1 MLIKFIQFLLI
12 LTLLCQGSLLNNPL
26 SISTVPVEYP
36 VNLDTVPVAECD
48 SNYYLSTEGIHVVT
62 TTFDSPGWNSD
73 IPPTLYFG
81 PCLFSTIITVNDK
94 EVYRW
99 GEFTNPITMTN
110 FSPAVIVLSDL
121 KKRDNLLKIYLYS
134 DGQSTPLP
142 RFYIDKYST
151 AVKECSH
158 QVLLNLYLIQAI
170 GIIALFSSLLF
181 IGYSA
186 ASNFEDLDI
195 LYFSFFAFSIFLGYI
210 HFITNSPISNDLTWF
225 TVSRIGYIFAA
236 FFLFLFT
243 SEYTG
248 LAKSSKLRLSLLFF
262 GIAISIYYLLSE
274 SKAVLNDRFSLFSV
288 GYIIPMLIFSFALS
302 IKSRMKEN
310 KISINLILT
319 GLLMF
324 LIATTYDIS
333 HVVLKKDPY
342 FWVTPYGYF
351 FLISTI
357 VLAVALRYNKVY
369 SSLIIYKKNLL
380 ETNKALTET
389 NENLKREANAKE
401 EFIKAIAHEFRT
413 PLHGMSGVIHTLL
426 EESNLAHSDH
436 EKNAILASSFY
447 RFELII
453 QNLLD
458 YESLKN
464 NNLDIQLHPFSPKEL
479 IDNVTEIFVDNAEL
493 KGISLISLVK
503 RDALPELL
511 NGDTIRISLV
521 LKNLLQNA
529 IKFTN
534 SGGVTIRSSYEN
546 HNFIVEIADTGCGIA
561 PASQESIFKAFEKVE
576 ELTFN
581 QRYEGIGLG
590 LSIVDSI
597 VKAMHGTITIKS
609 LENKGTKVIVSIPL
623 IQPTSKSYHHK
634 KISVLVVDDNNIN
647 RTVAKL
653 QIEKFGYITD
663 VASNGLEAI
672 HKVEENHFDIVFMDV
687 QMPVLNGL
695 EATRKIKA
703 LFPKLPIIGFT
714 ANASKEECLHSGMSD
729 VIFKPTS
736 SQILYDAISSHI
748 Q

>member
-1 MLIKFIQFLLI
+1 MFIKIVTFLFFLI
-12 LTLLCQGSLLNNPL
+12 LTCHGTLLNPL
-26 SISTVPVEYP
+26 YVSTQPVEYP
-36 VNLDTVPVAECD
+36 VNLDTIELKEWSD
-48 SNYYLSTEGIHVVT
+48 NFYLSSAGVYVVS
-62 TTFDSPGWNSD
+62 TTFDSPSWID
-73 IPPTLYFG
+73 EIPPTLYFS
-81 PCLFSTIITVNDK
+81 PCLFSTIITINDK

-99 GEFTNPITMTN
+99 GDFTNPITMTN
-110 FSPAVIVLSDL
+110 FSPALIVLSDL
-121 KKRDNLLKIYLYS
+121 EKKGNLLKIYLYS
-134 DGQSTPLP
+134 DGQASPLP
-142 RFYIDKYST
+142 RFYIDKYS
-151 AVKECSH
+151 AVAKECSR
-158 QVLLNLYLIQAI
+158 QELLNLYLIQAI

-181 IGYSA
+181 LGYSA

-225 TVSRIGYIFAA
+225 TVSRIGYILAA

-248 LAKSSKLRLSLLFF
+248 LAKSNKLKFILLIY
-262 GIAISIYYLLSE
+262 GIAITFYYLTSDN
-274 SKAVLNDRFSLFSV
+274 KAVLNDRFSIFSL
-288 GYIIPMLIFSFALS
+288 GYIIPMLIFSLILC
-302 IKSRMKEN
+302 IKSRIMKN
-310 KISINLILT
+310 KISINLILI
-319 GLLMF
+319 GLSLF
-324 LIATTYDIS
+324 LFTTSFDIL
-333 HVVLKKDPY
+333 HVVFRKDPY
-342 FWVTPYGYF
+342 FWTTPYGYF
-351 FLISTI
+351 CLISTI
-357 VLAVALRYNKVY
+357 VLAVAFRYNKVY
-369 SSLIIYKKNLL
+369 SSLIMYKKNLQD
-380 ETNKALTET
+380 TNKALTET
-389 NENLKREANAKE
+389 NDHLKKEANAKE

-426 EESNLAHSDH
+426 DESNMANSDH

-479 IDNVTEIFVDNAEL
+479 IDNVTEIFIDNAEL

-503 RDALPELL
+503 KDSLPELL

-534 SGGVTIRSSYEN
+534 SGGVTIRSSYNN

-561 PASQESIFKAFEKVE
+561 PASQESIFKAFEKAE

-581 QRYEGIGLG
+581 QQYEGIGLG

-609 LENKGTKVIVSIPL
+609 LENKGTKVTVSIPL

-695 EATRKIKA
+695 DATRKIKG

-714 ANASKEECLHSGMSD
+714 ANASKDECLQSGMCD